1 MKRSPY
7 EWAGIVAIYLV
18 ILIVTG
24 FFGALVVGFWR
35 VMLGIS

>member
-7 EWAGIVAIYLV
+7 EWAEIIAIYLV

-24 FFGALVVGFWR
+24 FLSKTG
-35 VMLGIS
+35 VMTT

>member
-7 EWAGIVAIYLV
+7 EWAEIIAIYLV

-24 FFGALVVGFWR
+24 FLGALVVGLWR
-35 VMLGIS
+35 VILGIS